1 MAISNFVHI
10 KTQQNVEIQENIKAH
25 IFNIYYC
32 FYYGT
37 KLEGG
42 LGMGDAGL
50 ESKRSLGAIEPDRG
64 VDSGFG

>member
-50 ESKRSLGAIEPDRG
+50 ESKR
-64 VDSGFG
+64 